1 MGNSIINLRQKD
13 DLASILPAGI
23 HPDEQELIPTGASD
37 SAKQGEFS
45 LGIIHATR

>member
-23 HPDEQELIPTGASD
+23 RTDEQELIPTGAPD
-37 SAKQGEFS
+37 PAKRG
-45 LGIIHATR
+45 